1 MIVKMIMNL
10 TSEGSYE
17 FNDILLQKY
26 LDTYKKRFF
35 LCQCL
40 EIEIIMLNVS
50 NFSKIERI
58 SILIPDKS

>member
-1 MIVKMIMNL
+1 MIMNL

-26 LDTYKKRFF
+26 LDTNKKRFF

-40 EIEIIMLNVS
+40 EIESIMLNVS

>member
-1 MIVKMIMNL
+1 MIMNL

-40 EIEIIMLNVS
+40 EIESIMLNVS